1 MLPVEVLFHD
11 EMDFLYDRRDNHQ
24 KGIGKGRE
32 ILTLVSC
39 MGLVGGLFGR
49 IGREKK
55 VRSQIEELKW
65 AFRKS
70 YEGKDFR
77 RAADLFLEVVNADP
91 RMQYFDVKD
100 YLPAGNAF
108 VHLNR
113 VEEALRT
120 WITGFHKCSSD
131 VSASTA
137 SLSLLSYNIALTS
150 HRLDLLEPAI
160 VFCRYAIEYSPQ
172 TKDGRTDGDMARL
185 WGTLVNESRVRGI
198 DVSSIGRNLALTPM
212 EVEGRGKIWFTTIN
226 GRFHT
231 QFALWGDAKNSENG

>member
-1 MLPVEVLFHD
+1 
-11 EMDFLYDRRDNHQ
+11 
-24 KGIGKGRE
+24 
-32 ILTLVSC
+32 
-39 MGLVGGLFGR
+39 MGLGGRLFGR
-49 IGREKK
+49 VGRERK

-65 AFRKS
+65 AFRQS
-70 YEGKDFR
+70 YEEKDFR
-77 RAADLFLEVVNADP
+77 KAADLFLEVVKADP
-91 RMQYFDVKD
+91 RMQYFDVKE

-131 VSASTA
+131 VSVYAA

-160 VFCRYAIEYSPQ
+160 VFCRYAIEYSPH
-172 TKDGRTDGDMARL
+172 TRDGRTDTDMARL
-185 WGTLVNESRVRGI
+185 WETLVNESRVRGI
-198 DVSSIGRNLALTPM
+198 DVSTIGRNLALTPM
-212 EVEGRGKIWFTTIN
+212 DLGGEGKIWFTIIN

-231 QFALWGDAKNSENG
+231 QFALWGDAGNSRNR